1 MSINPNHFRF
11 MKLFKALFIP
21 VIGVVIALTSCNN
34 NPTNVSIKTEADS
47 LSYALG
53 INIAASLKQGELN
66 EINVL
71 ALARAISEVYS
82 NKEIMTNDEAIA
94 FINKYFAKERDRKA
108 KENLEKGNK
117 FLEEN
122 AKKEGVIVDPSGLQY
137 RVVVEGNGLKPIE
150 TDVVKVH
157 YHGTLIDGTV
167 FDSTLEKDVPTPAQ
181 FSLNRVI
188 KGWTIGVQKMSV
200 GSKYVFYI
208 PADLAYGANPRP
220 GGAIKPNETLIFE
233 VELLEIVKE

>member
-1 MSINPNHFRF
+1 
-11 MKLFKALFIP
+11 MKLLKAFFIP
-21 VIGVVIALTSCNN
+21 VFGVVIALTSCNN
-34 NPTNVSIKTEADS
+34 NPTNVSIKTETDS

-66 EINVL
+66 DINAL
-71 ALARAISEVYS
+71 ALAKAISEVY
-82 NKEIMTNDEAIA
+82 NKNEKMTNDEAVE

-108 KENLEKGNK
+108 KENLEKGQK

-122 AKKEGVIVDPSGLQY
+122 AKNEGIIVDPSGIQY
-137 RVVVEGNGLKPIE
+137 RVIVEGNGPKPTE

-167 FDSTLEKDVPTPAQ
+167 FDSTVEREQPQPAQ

-208 PADLAYGANPRP
+208 PAELAYGANPRP
-220 GGAIKPNETLIFE
+220 GGAIKPNEVLIFE
-233 VELLEIVKE
+233 VELLDIIKE